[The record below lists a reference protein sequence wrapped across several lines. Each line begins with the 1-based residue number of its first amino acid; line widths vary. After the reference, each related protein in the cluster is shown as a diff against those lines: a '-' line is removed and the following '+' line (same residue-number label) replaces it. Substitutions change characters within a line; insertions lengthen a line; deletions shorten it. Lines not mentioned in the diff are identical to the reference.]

1 MGDALAELEVKLRS
15 SKVKLTREEE
25 NVLRKCKEK
34 AIRDFMIGALIT
46 SGITWTVTPR
56 LGLGYRLNATGAA
69 AVVSGNWRFD
79 RALNSCLDNVLSLDG
94 SRLQK
99 ELATIL
105 LTKHSHNPWRMQLV
119 NKHYYLEK
127 VYDESNLEVPLSRWR
142 HRNLSGD
149 AWSFHRAK
157 DVREGVA
164 MSEKLRG
171 ATNPVASGS
180 HVEDILVD
188 PLEFIFGHPK
198 RTENAN
204 LDMRDI
210 QQRKHSRRHRRADRR
225 QKISTAAMTTNSKY
239 AD

>member
-1 MGDALAELEVKLRS
+1 MAELEVKLRS

-34 AIRDFMIGALIT
+34 AIRDFMIGALVT

-79 RALNSCLDNVLSLDG
+79 RALNSCLDTVLSLDG

-105 LTKHSHNPWRMQLV
+105 LTKYSHNPWRMQLV

-127 VYDESNLEVPLSRWR
+127 VYDESNLEVPQSRWR
-142 HRNLSGD
+142 RRNLSGD
-149 AWSFHRAK
+149 AWSYHRAN
-157 DVREGVA
+157 VREGVG
-164 MSEKLRG
+164 MSEK
-171 ATNPVASGS
+171 GS
-180 HVEDILVD
+180 HMEDILVD

-198 RTENAN
+198 RTEDAN
-204 LDMRDI
+204 LDTQDLP
-210 QQRKHSRRHRRADRR
+210 QRRPSRRHKRADRR
-225 QKISTAAMTTNSKY
+225 HNISPASMTTNSKN
-239 AD
+239 AE

>member
-1 MGDALAELEVKLRS
+1 MAELEAKLRS

-34 AIRDFMIGALIT
+34 AIRDFMIGALVT

-79 RALNSCLDNVLSLDG
+79 RALNSCLDTVLSLDG

-105 LTKHSHNPWRMQLV
+105 LTKYSHNPWRMQLV

-127 VYDESNLEVPLSRWR
+127 VYDESNLEVPQSRWR
-142 HRNLSGD
+142 RRNLSGD
-149 AWSFHRAK
+149 AWSYHRAN
-157 DVREGVA
+157 VREGVG
-164 MSEKLRG
+164 MSEKVRG
-171 ATNPVASGS
+171 ATNPIFSGS
-180 HVEDILVD
+180 HMEDILVD

-198 RTENAN
+198 RTEDAN
-204 LDMRDI
+204 LDTQDLP
-210 QQRKHSRRHRRADRR
+210 QRRPSRRHKRADRR
-225 QKISTAAMTTNSKY
+225 HNISPASMTTNSKN
-239 AD
+239 AE